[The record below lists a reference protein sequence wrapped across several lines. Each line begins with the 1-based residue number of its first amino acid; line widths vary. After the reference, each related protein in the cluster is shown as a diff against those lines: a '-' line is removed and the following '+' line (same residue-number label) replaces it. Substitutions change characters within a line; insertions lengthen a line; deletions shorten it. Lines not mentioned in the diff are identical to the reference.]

1 MFNETFKSSSIFLKL
16 SLIPA
21 FLGFVNHLVAFAS
34 SNWRVIDPQVPYLKI
49 YPHVEQIYCGLWN
62 CFSCLSNSAKCESTL
77 FQLEDAIVITRVFVT
92 IGLFLSCGTLSLTLL
107 CLFIREVASQDFV
120 HIGTILISISTGGCV
135 LIGVVVYGS
144 STSDHDSSL
153 LEEHSLHWSYSL
165 CAVAFFM
172 YFINGLLLFLNVL
185 RIKTS

>member
-21 FLGFVNHLVAFAS
+21 FLGFVNHLVSFAS
-34 SNWRVIDPQVPYLKI
+34 SNWRVIESPVPLLKI
-49 YPHVEQIYCGLWN
+49 YPHVENTYCGLWN
-62 CFSCLSNSAKCESTL
+62 CFSCLSNNAKCESAV
-77 FQLEDAIVITRVFVT
+77 FPLEDAIVVTRVFVT
-92 IGLFLSCGTLSLTLL
+92 IGLFLGCGTLSLTLL
-107 CLFIREVASQDFV
+107 CLFIREVASHDFV
-120 HIGTILISISTGGCV
+120 HIGTLLISISTGGCV

-144 STSDHDSSL
+144 STSDHDL
-153 LEEHSLHWSYSL
+153 NLHAEHSLHWSYFL